1 MRLIDEILQYRS
13 VSIVGLEKNT
23 GKTETLNFILRN
35 LADTPKC
42 VAITSIGIDGE
53 TTDLVTR
60 TPKPEITVFPRMLF
74 TTAEKLFLQKRF
86 PAEILDLSD
95 KETIF
100 GRLVTARAM
109 SKGKVLLSGAADTF
123 SLRKIIERNSEL
135 GADLTIVDGA
145 LSRLSLASP
154 ATTDAMVL
162 ATGAALSSNI
172 DTLVRKTKF
181 ICQMIGLDEFQE
193 AGSIEAD
200 ELQNGVYFLQNG
212 KLHSLGLNSALAI
225 STIDKDQLASLRES
239 RKIFII
245 GILSNKILEFLIE
258 RKLAKNTI
266 LVVKDFST
274 IFITSMVYNMF
285 CKLGGKIEVLKR
297 TNLIAITVNP
307 TSPTGIV
314 LNSEL
319 LQARLAEATGV
330 EVFDVKKV

>member
-1 MRLIDEILQYRS
+1 MKLIDEILQYRS

-53 TTDLVTR
+53 TTDVVTR

-100 GRLVTARAM
+100 GRLVTARAITQ
-109 SKGKVLLSGAADTF
+109 GRVLLSGAADTF

-193 AGSIEAD
+193 ANIEVD
-200 ELQNGVYFLQNG
+200 ELQNGVYFLKNG
-212 KLHSLGLNSALAI
+212 ELHSLGLNSALAI
-225 STIDKDQLASLRES
+225 STIDKDQLASLKES
-239 RKIFII
+239 RRIFII
-245 GILSNKILEFLIE
+245 GILSDKILEFLIE

-285 CKLGGKIEVLKR
+285 CKLGGKIKVLKR

>member
-1 MRLIDEILQYRS
+1 MKLIDEILQYRS

-35 LADTPKC
+35 LADTLKC

-53 TTDLVTR
+53 TTDVVTR

-86 PAEILDLSD
+86 PAEILDLSH

-100 GRLVTARAM
+100 GRLVTARAVTQ
-109 SKGKVLLSGAADTF
+109 GRVLLSGAADTF
-123 SLRKIIERNSEL
+123 SLRKIIERNASL

-193 AGSIEAD
+193 ANIEAD
-200 ELQNGVYFLQNG
+200 ELQNGVYFLKNG
-212 KLHSLGLNSALAI
+212 ELHSLGLNSALAI
-225 STIDKDQLASLRES
+225 STIDKDQLASLKES
-239 RKIFII
+239 RRIFII
-245 GILSNKILEFLIE
+245 GILSDKILEFLIE

-274 IFITSMVYNMF
+274 IFITSIVYNMF

>member
-1 MRLIDEILQYRS
+1 MKLIDEILQYRS

-53 TTDLVTR
+53 TTDVVTR

-100 GRLVTARAM
+100 GRLVTARAVTQ
-109 SKGKVLLSGAADTF
+109 GRVLLSGAADTF
-123 SLRKIIERNSEL
+123 SLRKIIERNASL

-193 AGSIEAD
+193 ANIEAD
-200 ELQNGVYFLQNG
+200 ELQNGVYSLKNG
-212 KLHSLGLNSALAI
+212 ELHSLGLNSALAI
-225 STIDKDQLASLRES
+225 STIDKDQLASLKES
-239 RKIFII
+239 RRIFII
-245 GILSNKILEFLIE
+245 GILSDKILEFLIE
-258 RKLAKNTI
+258 RKLAKGTI

-285 CKLGGKIEVLKR
+285 CKLGGKIEALKR